1 MARAERTKGDSSGP
15 GRATVARRR
24 ALAFLGKRRR
34 RDARARDLLRG
45 ADVLAELSERD
56 RGLVTRLVLGVTAAS
71 GELDR
76 VIDSH
81 LRRGARL
88 EPRVRDAL
96 RLAAFELLYLGHRAD
111 ACVSQGVELVRGVAP
126 RAAGLANAV
135 LHRVAEEDV
144 PALAASHA
152 RVESRMFGASDLARV
167 GALPRWLAERALASL
182 GPERAAAWARRAL
195 EPAGSWVAA
204 NRARLSVDEAVVAE
218 LLERA
223 GCAPEPGPL
232 AGSFSLGRPAALAP
246 SGLVER
252 ADVLPCA
259 LAAQEVALTCA
270 AAPGERVLEVGS
282 GRGTKTLLLEGAAMA
297 AGGPCEIVSVEAD
310 ARRSGRAAARM
321 EAAGVADH
329 VRCVAADA
337 RALDSSY
344 GSFDLVFV
352 DAPCTGTG
360 TLARHPE
367 IAWSLS
373 PEAPAELAELQGAI
387 LASAAERVGE
397 GGRLVYATCSVLAE
411 ENERVVEA
419 FLAGP
424 AGAAFELVESGLTTG
439 RPDVDTHF
447 RACMRRR

>member
-1 MARAERTKGDSSGP
+1 MARAERTKGDGSGS
-15 GRATVARRR
+15 GRATAARRR
-24 ALAFLGKRRR
+24 ALALLGERRR
-34 RDARARDLLRG
+34 RDARARDLLRS
-45 ADVLAELSERD
+45 ADGLAELPERD
-56 RGLVTRLVLGVTAAS
+56 RGLVTRLVLGATAAS

-81 LRRGARL
+81 LRRGMHL

-144 PALAASHA
+144 PALEATRA
-152 RVESRMFGASDLARV
+152 RVGSGAFDASDLARV
-167 GALPRWLAERALASL
+167 GALPGWLAERALASL
-182 GPERAAAWARRAL
+182 GPEHAAAWARRAL

-204 NRARLSVDEAVVAE
+204 NRARLGADEVAA

-223 GCAPEPGPL
+223 GCVPEPGPL
-232 AGSFSLGRPAALAP
+232 PESFSLGCPAALAP

-252 ADVLPCA
+252 ADVLPCD
-259 LAAQEVALTCA
+259 LAAQEVALACA

-321 EAAGVADH
+321 EVAGVAGY

-337 RALDSSY
+337 RSLDSSY

-373 PEAPAELAELQGAI
+373 PEAPAGLAELQGAI
-387 LASAAERVGE
+387 LASAAKRVGE

-419 FLAGP
+419 FLASP

-439 RPDVDTHF
+439 RPDADMHF
-447 RACMRRR
+447 RACMCRR